1 MSKAYAKRL
10 SVLLSFVERGK
21 GQKLM
26 SRLQEMD
33 IRVHFQ
39 CVGFGTAPTE
49 MMDIFGVGSNDKE
62 IIISLAAETA
72 VKQMMVDFGD
82 NFNTYSEYGGLMMV
96 LRLSAANRLICEILH
111 HNVSE
116 SETQGEEGAMK
127 NEHKHNLILITVGEG
142 YTDQVMHTAKRAG
155 ATGGTVL
162 RARLAETEKLCE
174 LAQIDIEEER
184 EVICILAPANVSE
197 KIMEDVNNEFG
208 LHSEAHGILCAV
220 PVEKAYKI

>member
-1 MSKAYAKRL
+1 MSAEQTKRL
-10 SVLLSFVERGK
+10 MVLLSIVERGK

-26 SRLQEMD
+26 TRLDNSE
-33 IRVHFQ
+33 IRMHFQ

-49 MMDIFGVGSNDKE
+49 MMDIFGLGSNDKD
-62 IIISLAAETA
+62 IVVSLAAETA
-72 VKQMMVDFGD
+72 VKRLMADFGN
-82 NFNTYSEYGGLMMV
+82 NFNSYSEYGGLLMV
-96 LRLSAANRLICEILH
+96 LHLAAAGRLVCEILH
-111 HNVSE
+111 HNVTDDMME
-116 SETQGEEGAMK
+116 GADGAMK

-142 YTDQVMHTAKRAG
+142 YTDQVMETAKRAG

-184 EVICILAPANVSE
+184 EIICILAPGAVSE
-197 KIMEDVNNEFG
+197 KIMEDVNREFG
-208 LHSEAHGILCAV
+208 LRSEAHGILCAV